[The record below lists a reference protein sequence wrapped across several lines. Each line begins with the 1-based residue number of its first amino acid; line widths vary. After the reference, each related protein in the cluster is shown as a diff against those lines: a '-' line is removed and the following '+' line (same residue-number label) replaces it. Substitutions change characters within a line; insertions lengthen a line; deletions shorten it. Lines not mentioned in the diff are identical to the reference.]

1 MFGSVRV
8 RFGSGPILLD
18 GAEFGSVR
26 NRFGS
31 AQVNIF
37 SVPIR
42 FSSVQVNC
50 ILIRMRFDSKTVRFP
65 SSGSVLKLPESHC
78 YKALLRGSLR
88 APYEAPIRTFC
99 KVPRRAL

>member
-1 MFGSVRV
+1 MIVSVRV
-8 RFGSGPILLD
+8 RFGSGLILFD

-31 AQVNIF
+31 AQVNII

-65 SSGSVLKLPESHC
+65 SSGSIRKLPELSW
-78 YKALLRGSLR
+78 
-88 APYEAPIRTFC
+88 
-99 KVPRRAL
+99 